1 MGISDLSSDVCSSD
15 LFSPAGQLPFMHEIL
30 GWLGFEVAPSPLNL
44 SAVWAAICC
53 FLVWI
58 FIWHTRWGYAMR
70 TVGANETAAVYAGID
85 PRRITLLALCLS
97 GTLAGFLGI
106 NEVMGVP
113 PRLLLNFTPRSGFT
127 GHPN

>member
-85 PRRITLLALCLS
+85 PRRITLLAMCLS
-97 GTLAGFLGI
+97 GALAGFLGI
-106 NEVMGVP
+106 NEV
-113 PRLLLNFTPRSGFT
+113 RSEEHT
-127 GHPN
+127 SELQSLMRTS